1 MWPHSPVLLHARPLL
16 RVQSLEV
23 LASVDLTAGGALDW
37 VHWGH
42 VDASSINRRAG
53 ATTQIGTLSGVGGTP
68 SRYAA
73 GNITFTWTGGT
84 PTASAASAGGLYI
97 IGKDNGF
104 ALTAPAGTS
113 PRTLVLYLGGWQS
126 TSLTSLTLSDGSAP
140 PVPITAGTLAAS
152 YRLRLRVRYR
162 AGSTGQTLS
171 ISHVATAVSGQ
182 GNVSFEAAALS

>member
-1 MWPHSPVLLHARPLL
+1 MWPHSPVLLHAGPLL

-42 VDASSINRRAG
+42 VDAASVNRKSG
-53 ATTQIGTLSGVGGTP
+53 AAIQIGTLSGVGGTP

-73 GNITFTWTGGT
+73 ANITFTWSDGT
-84 PTASAASAGGLYI
+84 PTASATTPGGLYH
-97 IGKDNGF
+97 IGKDKGF

-113 PRTLVLYLGGWQS
+113 PRTLVLYLGGSQS
-126 TSLTSLTLSDGSAP
+126 TSLTSFALSDGSAA
-140 PVPITAGTLAAS
+140 PVSIAAGTLGAS

-162 AGSTGQTLS
+162 AASAGQTLS